1 MRIKR
6 KLKTVYDPKMGST
19 SAGVKRKTGTKP
31 AAKTNSTLTGKN
43 GVKPKAPAP
52 KTPVKRG
59 TKKLD
64 GADKDF
70 NNKRRKVLKDRADGS
85 KAKVK
90 GGDIRAQFNAR
101 KSAHAE
107 KVKKL
112 EAAYKLHQQLQ
123 DKRKTV
129 QLSNLKGKQKVTDA
143 NLKARFGARL
153 AYAKARKPVLK
164 DGKIT
169 LATAK
174 KPVYTPK
181 KFDAK
186 PLPRIGANGKIVT
199 TAKPKKAADPDKKAG
214 AKRGAKT
221 KAKGGAKAAS

>member
-1 MRIKR
+1 MFPVIFRIRRVIMRIKR

-19 SAGVKRKTGTKP
+19 SAGVKRKTGTKTGTT
-31 AAKTNSTLTGKN
+31 KTGT
-43 GVKPKAPAP
+43 KPKD
-52 KTPVKRG
+52 PVKKTG

-70 NNKRRKVLKDRADGS
+70 NNKRRKVLKDRAEGS
-85 KAKVK
+85 KAKAK
-90 GGDIRAQFNAR
+90 GGDIRAQFDAR
-101 KSAHAE
+101 KASHSE

-112 EAAYKLHQQLQ
+112 EAAYALHQQLQ
-123 DKRKTV
+123 EKRKDV
-129 QLSNLKGKQKVTDA
+129 QLDNLKGKQKVTDA

-169 LATAK
+169 LAAAK

-181 KFDAK
+181 KFK
-186 PLPRIGANGKIVT
+186 PKPMPRIGANGKIIT

-221 KAKGGAKAAS
+221 KDKGGAKAA

>member
-6 KLKTVYDPKMGST
+6 KLKTVHDPKMGST
-19 SAGVKRKTGTKP
+19 SAGVQRKAPATKKP

-43 GVKPKAPAP
+43 GARTSTKPKSALHQKIDA
-52 KTPVKRG
+52 
-59 TKKLD
+59 
-64 GADKDF
+64 ADKAF
-70 NNKRRKVLKDRADGS
+70 NNKRRKVLKDRATGS

-143 NLKARFGARL
+143 NLKARFGSRL

>member
-6 KLKTVYDPKMGST
+6 KLKTVHDPKMGST
-19 SAGVKRKTGTKP
+19 SAGVQRKTGTKTP
-31 AAKTNSTLTGKN
+31 GTKTPGTKKTGTKTP
-43 GVKPKAPAP
+43 GT
-52 KTPVKRG
+52 KTPVKR

-64 GADKDF
+64 AADKDF
-70 NNKRRKVLKDRADGS
+70 NNKRRKVLKDRAEGS
-85 KAKVK
+85 KAKAK
-90 GGDIRAQFNAR
+90 GGDIRAQFDAR
-101 KSAHAE
+101 KASHAE

-169 LATAK
+169 LAAAK

-181 KFDAK
+181 KFAAK
-186 PLPRIGANGKIVT
+186 PMPRIGANGKIIT

-221 KAKGGAKAAS
+221 KDKGGAKAA

>member
-1 MRIKR
+1 MFPVIFRIRRVIMRIKR
-6 KLKTVYDPKMGST
+6 KLKTVHDPKMGST
-19 SAGVKRKTGTKP
+19 SAGVQRKTGTK
-31 AAKTNSTLTGKN
+31 KTGTK
-43 GVKPKAPAP
+43 
-52 KTPVKRG
+52 KTATNAPVKRT

-64 GADKDF
+64 AADKDF
-70 NNKRRKVLKDRADGS
+70 NNKRRKVLKDRAEGS
-85 KAKVK
+85 KAKAK

-101 KSAHAE
+101 KDAHAE

-123 DKRKTV
+123 EKRKDV

-181 KFDAK
+181 KFAAK
-186 PLPRIGANGKIVT
+186 PMPRIGANGKIVT

-221 KAKGGAKAAS
+221 KDKGGAKAAS

>member
-6 KLKTVYDPKMGST
+6 KLKTVHDPKMGST

-31 AAKTNSTLTGKN
+31 AATTRTGT
-43 GVKPKAPAP
+43 KPKD
-52 KTPVKRG
+52 PVKKTG

-64 GADKDF
+64 AADKDF
-70 NNKRRKVLKDRADGS
+70 NNKRRKVLKDRAEGS
-85 KAKVK
+85 KAKAK

-101 KSAHAE
+101 KDAHAE

-181 KFDAK
+181 KFK
-186 PLPRIGANGKIVT
+186 PKPMPRIGANGKIVT
-199 TAKPKKAADPDKKAG
+199 TARPKKAADPDKKAG

-221 KAKGGAKAAS
+221 KDKGGAKAA

>member
-1 MRIKR
+1 MFPVIFRIRRVIMRIKR

-19 SAGVKRKTGTKP
+19 SAGVKRKTGTKKKDPVKKTP
-31 AAKTNSTLTGKN
+31 AAKD
-43 GVKPKAPAP
+43 
-52 KTPVKRG
+52 PVKR

-64 GADKDF
+64 AADKDF
-70 NNKRRKVLKDRADGS
+70 NNKRRKVLKDRAEGS
-85 KAKVK
+85 KAKAK

-101 KSAHAE
+101 KAAHAE

-123 DKRKTV
+123 EKRKDV

-169 LATAK
+169 LADAK

-181 KFDAK
+181 KFVGK
-186 PLPRIGANGKIVT
+186 PMPRIGANGKIIT

-221 KAKGGAKAAS
+221 KDKGGAKAA

>member
-1 MRIKR
+1 MFPVIFRIRRVIMRIKR

-19 SAGVKRKTGTKP
+19 SAGVKRKTGPKTAATTSTGTK
-31 AAKTNSTLTGKN
+31 
-43 GVKPKAPAP
+43 KAPVK
-52 KTPVKRG
+52 KTG

-64 GADKDF
+64 AADKDF
-70 NNKRRKVLKDRADGS
+70 NNKRRKILKDRAEGS
-85 KAKVK
+85 KAKAK

-101 KSAHAE
+101 KDAHAE

-123 DKRKTV
+123 EKRKDV
-129 QLSNLKGKQKVTDA
+129 QLDNLKGKQKVTDA
-143 NLKARFGARL
+143 NLKSRFGARL

-169 LATAK
+169 LAAAK

-181 KFDAK
+181 KFK
-186 PLPRIGANGKIVT
+186 PKPMPRIGANGKIIT

-221 KAKGGAKAAS
+221 KDKGGAKAA

>member
-19 SAGVKRKTGTKP
+19 SAGVKRKTGPKTAATTSTGTK
-31 AAKTNSTLTGKN
+31 
-43 GVKPKAPAP
+43 KAPVK
-52 KTPVKRG
+52 KTG

-70 NNKRRKVLKDRADGS
+70 NNKRRKILKDRAEGS
-85 KAKVK
+85 KAKAK

-101 KSAHAE
+101 KDAHAE

-123 DKRKTV
+123 EKRKDV
-129 QLSNLKGKQKVTDA
+129 QLDNLKGKQKVTDA

-169 LATAK
+169 LAAAK

-181 KFDAK
+181 KFK
-186 PLPRIGANGKIVT
+186 PKPMPRIGANGKIIT

-221 KAKGGAKAAS
+221 KDKGGAKAA

>member
-1 MRIKR
+1 M
-6 KLKTVYDPKMGST
+6 
-19 SAGVKRKTGTKP
+19 
-31 AAKTNSTLTGKN
+31 
-43 GVKPKAPAP
+43 
-52 KTPVKRG
+52 
-59 TKKLD
+59 
-64 GADKDF
+64 
-70 NNKRRKVLKDRADGS
+70 
-85 KAKVK
+85 
-90 GGDIRAQFNAR
+90 
-101 KSAHAE
+101 
-107 KVKKL
+107 
-112 EAAYKLHQQLQ
+112 
-123 DKRKTV
+123 
-129 QLSNLKGKQKVTDA
+129 TDA

-186 PLPRIGANGKIVT
+186 PMPRIGANGKIVT
-199 TAKPKKAADPDKKAG
+199 TARPKKAADPDKKAG

>member
-6 KLKTVYDPKMGST
+6 KLKTVHDPKMGST
-19 SAGVKRKTGTKP
+19 SAGVKRKTGTKTP
-31 AAKTNSTLTGKN
+31 GT
-43 GVKPKAPAP
+43 
-52 KTPVKRG
+52 KTPGTKTPGTKTPG

-64 GADKDF
+64 AADKDF

-85 KAKVK
+85 KAKAK
-90 GGDIRAQFNAR
+90 GGDIRAQFDAR

-129 QLSNLKGKQKVTDA
+129 QLANLKGKQKVTDA

-169 LATAK
+169 LADAK

-181 KFDAK
+181 KSTAK
-186 PLPRIGANGKIVT
+186 PMPRIGANGKIVT

>member
-6 KLKTVYDPKMGST
+6 KLKTVHDPKMGST
-19 SAGVKRKTGTKP
+19 SAGVQRKTGTKKP

-43 GVKPKAPAP
+43 GARTPAKPKSALH
-52 KTPVKRG
+52 
-59 TKKLD
+59 KKID
-64 GADKDF
+64 AADKDF
-70 NNKRRKVLKDRADGS
+70 NNKRRQVLRDRAAGS
-85 KAKVK
+85 KAKAK

-101 KSAHAE
+101 KAAHAE

-129 QLSNLKGKQKVTDA
+129 QLANLKGKQKVTDA

-169 LATAK
+169 LAAAK

-186 PLPRIGANGKIVT
+186 PMPRIGANGKIVT
-199 TAKPKKAADPDKKAG
+199 TARPKKAADPDKKAG
-214 AKRGAKT
+214 ARRGAKT

>member
-19 SAGVKRKTGTKP
+19 SAGVKRKTGPKTAATTSTGTK
-31 AAKTNSTLTGKN
+31 
-43 GVKPKAPAP
+43 KAPVK
-52 KTPVKRG
+52 KTG

-70 NNKRRKVLKDRADGS
+70 NNKRRKILKDRAEGS
-85 KAKVK
+85 KAKAK

-101 KSAHAE
+101 KDAHAE

-123 DKRKTV
+123 EKRKDV
-129 QLSNLKGKQKVTDA
+129 QLDNLKGKQKVTDA

-169 LATAK
+169 LAAAK

-181 KFDAK
+181 KFK
-186 PLPRIGANGKIVT
+186 PKPMPRIGANGKIVT
-199 TAKPKKAADPDKKAG
+199 AAKPKKAADPDKKAG

-221 KAKGGAKAAS
+221 KDKGGAKAA

>member
-19 SAGVKRKTGTKP
+19 SAGVKRK
-31 AAKTNSTLTGKN
+31 
-43 GVKPKAPAP
+43 PAP
-52 KTPVKRG
+52 KTPAAKPPK
-59 TKKLD
+59 TPPKPKTQAPEMD
-64 GADKDF
+64 AADKEF
-70 NNKRRKVLKDRADGS
+70 TNKRRRVLKERADGA
-85 KAKVK
+85 KATAN
-90 GGDIRAQFNAR
+90 GGDIRAQFNVR
-101 KSAHAE
+101 KAAHAE

-143 NLKARFGARL
+143 NLKSRFGARL

-169 LATAK
+169 LAEVQ

-181 KFDAK
+181 KFESK
-186 PLPRIGANGKIVT
+186 PMPRIGSNGKIVT
-199 TAKPKKAADPDKKAG
+199 TAKPKKAADPDKTAG

-221 KAKGGAKAAS
+221 KAKGGAKAA

>member
-6 KLKTVYDPKMGST
+6 KLKTVHDPKMGST
-19 SAGVKRKTGTKP
+19 SAGVQRKAP
-31 AAKTNSTLTGKN
+31 
-43 GVKPKAPAP
+43 VKKAPAT
-52 KTPVKRG
+52 KTNVKQKAPVKKAPATKAPVKRG

-64 GADKDF
+64 AADKDF
-70 NNKRRKVLKDRADGS
+70 NNKRRKVLRDRAEGS
-85 KAKVK
+85 KAKAK

-101 KSAHAE
+101 KAAHAE

-129 QLSNLKGKQKVTDA
+129 QLANLKGKQKVTDA

-169 LATAK
+169 LAAAK

-181 KFDAK
+181 KFDPK
-186 PLPRIGANGKIVT
+186 PMPRIGSNGKIVT
-199 TAKPKKAADPDKKAG
+199 TARPKKAADPDKKAG

-221 KAKGGAKAAS
+221 KAKGGAKAAA

>member
-31 AAKTNSTLTGKN
+31 AATTSTGTK
-43 GVKPKAPAP
+43 KAPVK
-52 KTPVKRG
+52 KTG

-70 NNKRRKVLKDRADGS
+70 NNKRRKILKDRAEGS
-85 KAKVK
+85 KAKAK

-101 KSAHAE
+101 KDAHAE

-123 DKRKTV
+123 EKRKDV

-169 LATAK
+169 LAAAK

-186 PLPRIGANGKIVT
+186 PMPRIGANGKIVT
-199 TAKPKKAADPDKKAG
+199 TARPKKAADPDKKAG

-221 KAKGGAKAAS
+221 KDKGGAKAA

>member
-19 SAGVKRKTGTKP
+19 SAGVKRKT
-31 AAKTNSTLTGKN
+31 
-43 GVKPKAPAP
+43 AP
-52 KTPVKRG
+52 KTPAAKPPK
-59 TKKLD
+59 TPPKPKTQAPEMD
-64 GADKDF
+64 AADKEF
-70 NNKRRKVLKDRADGS
+70 TNKRRRVLKERADGA
-85 KAKVK
+85 KATAK
-90 GGDIRAQFNAR
+90 GGDIRAQFNVR
-101 KSAHAE
+101 KAAHAE

-143 NLKARFGARL
+143 NLKSRFGARL

-181 KFDAK
+181 KFAAK
-186 PLPRIGANGKIVT
+186 PMPRIGANGKIVT
-199 TAKPKKAADPDKKAG
+199 TARPKKAADPDKKAG
-214 AKRGAKT
+214 ARRGAKT
-221 KAKGGAKAAS
+221 KAKGGAKTAA

>member
-6 KLKTVYDPKMGST
+6 KLKTVHDPKMGST
-19 SAGVKRKTGTKP
+19 SAGVQRKTGTKT
-31 AAKTNSTLTGKN
+31 AATTST
-43 GVKPKAPAP
+43 GVKKAPVK
-52 KTPVKRG
+52 KTG

-64 GADKDF
+64 AADKDF

-85 KAKVK
+85 KAKAK

-101 KSAHAE
+101 KASHAE

-123 DKRKTV
+123 EKRKDV

-186 PLPRIGANGKIVT
+186 PMPRIGANGKIIT

-221 KAKGGAKAAS
+221 KDKGGAKAA

>member
-19 SAGVKRKTGTKP
+19 SAGVKRKTGPKTAATTSTGTK
-31 AAKTNSTLTGKN
+31 
-43 GVKPKAPAP
+43 KAPVK
-52 KTPVKRG
+52 KTG

-70 NNKRRKVLKDRADGS
+70 NNKRRKILKDRAEGS
-85 KAKVK
+85 KAKAK

-101 KSAHAE
+101 KDAHAE

-169 LATAK
+169 LAAAK

-214 AKRGAKT
+214 ARRGAKT

>member
-6 KLKTVYDPKMGST
+6 KLKTVHDPKMGST
-19 SAGVKRKTGTKP
+19 SAGVQRKAPVKKAP
-31 AAKTNSTLTGKN
+31 ATKTN
-43 GVKPKAPAP
+43 VKPKSALHQKIDA
-52 KTPVKRG
+52 
-59 TKKLD
+59 
-64 GADKDF
+64 ADKDF
-70 NNKRRKVLKDRADGS
+70 NNKRRKVLKDRATGS

-143 NLKARFGARL
+143 NLKARFGSRL

-186 PLPRIGANGKIVT
+186 PMPRIGTNGKIVT

>member
-6 KLKTVYDPKMGST
+6 KLKTVHDPKMGST
-19 SAGVKRKTGTKP
+19 SAGVKRKTGTKQP
-31 AAKTNSTLTGKN
+31 AATTST
-43 GVKPKAPAP
+43 GVKKAPVK
-52 KTPVKRG
+52 KTG

-64 GADKDF
+64 AADKDF
-70 NNKRRKVLKDRADGS
+70 NNKRRKVLKDRAEGS
-85 KAKVK
+85 KAKAK
-90 GGDIRAQFNAR
+90 GGDIRAQFDAR
-101 KSAHAE
+101 KASHAE

-112 EAAYKLHQQLQ
+112 EAAYNLHQQLQ
-123 DKRKTV
+123 EKRKDV

-181 KFDAK
+181 KFK
-186 PLPRIGANGKIVT
+186 PKPMPRIGANGKIIT

-221 KAKGGAKAAS
+221 KDKGGAKAAS